1 MPLGT
6 HFYYLSALTVVRGL
20 VSNYRQT
27 QRTIVRSPARASIA
41 GVERSHAVVLGSS
54 FAGLFTASVL
64 ADQGWRVT
72 LIEKD
77 VLEADAGGVDSD
89 AVQRRLRGRIGVPQ
103 ARHLHTLLASGARAA
118 EEILPGVLDDLVAAG
133 GERIDFCAAG
143 SVKSNMGG
151 MWRESSLAAG
161 EGIGTILASRP
172 LDHRTYGSPPSA
184 GVQKQLISL
193 RSGERV
199 AGLLGGNVTGVRLS
213 TGEEIT
219 SELTVD
225 ASGRGSRSWTLASP
239 TQTR

>member
-1 MPLGT
+1 M
-6 HFYYLSALTVVRGL
+6 LSCGPRRERP
-20 VSNYRQT
+20 S
-27 QRTIVRSPARASIA
+27 RSGAEP
-41 GVERSHAVVLGSS
+41 AVVLGSS

-64 ADQGWRVT
+64 ADQGRRVT

-77 VLEADAGGVDSD
+77 ALEADAGKFY
-89 AVQRRLRGRIGVPQ
+89 
-103 ARHLHTLLASGARAA
+103 
-118 EEILPGVLDDLVAAG
+118 PGVLDDLVAAG

-172 LDHRTYGSPPSA
+172 LIEHTVRRRA
-184 GVQKQLISL
+184 LEKQLISL
-193 RSGERV
+193 RSRGERV